1 MVEDEK
7 KPGTPGGDPQSDH
20 PGKDEADDLLL
31 VQRAAK
37 GYRPAFDQLVERYQ
51 NQVYR
56 LAWRFFADPDD
67 AMDATQEIFLK
78 AYRSLPS
85 FEGRSSFKTWL
96 YRIAAN
102 TCMTLSE
109 SRSRRQKTF
118 IQSVIDWFTTPP
130 APDPSHLVVEQES
143 RAELQEIVQKKI
155 AALPEVY
162 RVPVIL
168 RDIEGMSL
176 DQIGQILDIPEG
188 TVKSRINRGRRLLQD
203 SLESFYLGRKE
214 A

>member
-1 MVEDEK
+1 MVEEK
-7 KPGTPGGDPQSDH
+7 NPGTPGSPPQSEQS
-20 PGKDEADDLLL
+20 GKDGSDELLL

-37 GYRPAFDQLVERYQ
+37 GHRPAFDQLVERYQ
-51 NQVYR
+51 SQVYR
-56 LAWRFFADPDD
+56 MAWRFFADPDD
-67 AMDATQEIFLK
+67 AMDATQEVFLK
-78 AYRSLPS
+78 AYRSLPA

-109 SRSRRQKTF
+109 SRSRRQKSF
-118 IQSVIDWFTTPP
+118 IQSVVDWFTTPP

-143 RAELQEIVQKKI
+143 RAELQQIVQKKI
-155 AALPEVY
+155 AGLPEVY

-176 DQIGQILDIPEG
+176 EQIGQILDIPEG